1 MGEEAAVEE
10 NCRSGTDDVGSAP
23 LVLLPA
29 AAAAAPDEDT
39 LRLGLVATVGDSG
52 SGRGHG
58 RMLRWEQKAGGSI
71 YCCQAHAPT
80 HAIFVKKN
88 NANNKRQSLRGRG
101 WMLQWKVEVVDIK
114 PLFQPGTYSHPQ
126 SFSLHPT
133 YLQNKHLKSRRY
145 LCH

>member
-29 AAAAAPDEDT
+29 AAAAAAAAGAPDEDT

-58 RMLRWEQKAGGSI
+58 RMLRWEQKAGGRI

-80 HAIFVKKN
+80 HAIFKKTMPTTN
-88 NANNKRQSLRGRG
+88 D
-101 WMLQWKVEVVDIK
+101 KV
-114 PLFQPGTYSHPQ
+114 
-126 SFSLHPT
+126 
-133 YLQNKHLKSRRY
+133 
-145 LCH
+145 